1 MQGRPTI
8 SDTPALP
15 WIGYLR
21 VSTDEQ
27 DKSGLGL
34 EAQEQRVRAMAT
46 VKGVALWDVV
56 TEAASAKSLDRPV
69 LQQAMT
75 AVAKGVVA
83 GIIVAKLDRL
93 TRSVRDL
100 ATLMEEGVPF
110 ISCAET
116 VDTSTATGRMMLN
129 VIVTIAQWERET
141 IGERTREALQAKKRR
156 GEVLGNVPYGYR
168 SEGGRLVPCE
178 TEQLVIA
185 HINKWRDQ
193 KHSLAEIAMALN
205 QSGYKTRRGTPWKY
219 QYVQSIVRGMR
230 EYV

>member
-1 MQGRPTI
+1 M
-8 SDTPALP
+8 SSAALP

-27 DKSGLGL
+27 GQSGLGL

-46 VKGVALWDVV
+46 VKGVALYDVV

-75 AVAKGVVA
+75 AVARGDVA

-168 SEGGRLVPCE
+168 SEGGRLVIEPKEAEVIGAVRDAHARGRSLTQIAE
-178 TEQLVIA
+178 T
-185 HINKWRDQ
+185 
-193 KHSLAEIAMALN
+193 LN
-205 QSGYKTRRGTPWKY
+205 ECGCKTRRGTPWKY
-219 QYVQSIVRGMR
+219 QYVQAIVKGMNA
-230 EYV
+230 

>member
-1 MQGRPTI
+1 MN
-8 SDTPALP
+8 SLP

-21 VSTDEQ
+21 VSTEEQ

-34 EAQEQRVRAMAT
+34 EAQEDRVRAMGV
-46 VKGVALWDVV
+46 VKGVTVVTV

-69 LQQAMT
+69 LQT
-75 AVAKGVVA
+75 ALRAVRDGEAA

-100 ATLMEEGVPF
+100 AALLEAGVAF

-141 IGERTREALQAKKRR
+141 IGERTREALAAKRKR
-156 GEVLGNVPYGYR
+156 GEALGNVPYGFK
-168 SEGGRLVPCE
+168 SVGGRVATCDK
-178 TEQLVIA
+178 EQDVLLLIKDLRSTMTV
-185 HINKWRDQ
+185 
-193 KHSLAEIAMALN
+193 SEIAKELN
-205 QSGYKTRRGTPWKY
+205 NRRMETRAGTAWKY
-219 QYVQSIVRGMR
+219 QYVQKILKD
-230 EYV
+230 EAHA

>member
-1 MQGRPTI
+1 MQGRPYT
-8 SDTPALP
+8 LP

-27 DKSGLGL
+27 DRSGLGL

-46 VKGVALWDVV
+46 VKDVALYDVV
-56 TEAASAKSLDRPV
+56 TEAASAKTLDRPV
-69 LQQAMT
+69 LQQALA
-75 AVAKGVVA
+75 AVKRGDVK

-100 ATLMEEGVPF
+100 ALLMEMEVPL

-116 VDTSTATGRMMLN
+116 VDTSTAQGRMILN
-129 VIVTIAQWERET
+129 ITVTIAQWERET
-141 IGERTREALQAKKRR
+141 ICERTRDALAAKKRR

-168 SEGGRLVPCE
+168 SEGGKLVPCE

-185 HINKWRDQ
+185 HISRWRKQ
-193 KHSLAEIAMALN
+193 KHSFTEIAMALN
-205 QSGYKTRRGTPWKY
+205 QSGFKTRRGTPWKY
-219 QYVQSIVRGMR
+219 QYVQSIVKGMKDA
-230 EYV
+230 